1 MRFSARSIHSH
12 EGIKTLPYRL
22 RRLNK
27 YFLLD
32 VLPCWVAER
41 ELGSQE
47 DFEGSKVL
55 CKDPKSRSSDVWDST
70 DNRPGL
76 PDDIADDAAPKMWA
90 KINVEFAFPYSC
102 FDIGCSTTA
111 QKRTRQCRLVLWV
124 VKVWRYLVE
133 VHGV

>member
-76 PDDIADDAAPKMWA
+76 PEDIADDAAPKMWA
-90 KINVEFAFPYSC
+90 KINVEFALPSLTAV
-102 FDIGCSTTA
+102 ST
-111 QKRTRQCRLVLWV
+111 
-124 VKVWRYLVE
+124 
-133 VHGV
+133 